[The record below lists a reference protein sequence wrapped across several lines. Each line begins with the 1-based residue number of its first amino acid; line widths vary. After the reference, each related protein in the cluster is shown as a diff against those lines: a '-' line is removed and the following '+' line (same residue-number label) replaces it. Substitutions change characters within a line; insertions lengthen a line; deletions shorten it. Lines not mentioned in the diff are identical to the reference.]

1 MQYLFE
7 DHGERA
13 QALEGARRLVI
24 KVGTRLLMDVPGVHK
39 SERVRQLVREVV
51 HLREQGF
58 EVILVSSGAVG
69 AGLSVLGTAR
79 RPHGVPTL
87 QAHAAV
93 GQCRLMFLYEQ
104 ACAEHGFHCGQLLLS
119 ADDLLRNRERHLN
132 VTNCVNELLRNG
144 VLPVVNENDS
154 VTVDEIRVGDNDTLA
169 ALVATMLRA
178 DMTILLTTVDGM
190 YVPDANGGEQ
200 PRISVVLEVTGD
212 VLALADGT
220 DGNRFSVGGMKTK
233 LAAAQIVTRAGEP
246 LWIADG
252 TDFSI
257 LRRILAAED
266 TGTLFTSRRTDR
278 MRGHKRF
285 LAFFSEPTGAIVVDA
300 GAARAVCEQGR
311 SLLPGGIVRHR
322 GDFQRGDTVQIV
334 DAEDREIARGVTNYS
349 SAEVHLIKG
358 VQTSEISKLL
368 GEDASFDEV
377 IHRDYLVVTQ

>member
-13 QALEGARRLVI
+13 HALDSARRLVI

-39 SERVRQLVREVV
+39 SERVRQLVEQVAQ
-51 HLREQGF
+51 LRDRGF

-69 AGLSVLGTAR
+69 AGLSVLGTGK
-79 RPHGVPTL
+79 RPQGVPAL

-119 ADDLLRNRERHLN
+119 ADDLLRSRERHLN

-190 YVPDANGGEQ
+190 YVPSQDGGEQ
-200 PRISVVLEVTGD
+200 PRISVISEVTED
-212 VLALADGT
+212 TLSLASGT
-220 DGNRFSVGGMKTK
+220 DGNPFSVGGMKTK
-233 LAAAQIVTRAGEP
+233 IAAAEIVTRAGEP

-252 TDFSI
+252 SDFSV
-257 LRRILAAED
+257 LHRILEGQD
-266 TGTLFTSRRTDR
+266 TGTLFTPRRSER

-285 LAFFSEPTGAIVVDA
+285 LAFFSDPSGAIVIDA
-300 GAARAVCEQGR
+300 GAARAVCQQGR
-311 SLLPGGIVRHR
+311 SLLPGGIVDHH
-322 GDFQRGDTVQIV
+322 GDFRRGDTVQIV
-334 DAEDREIARGVTNYS
+334 DTAGTEVARGVTNYS
-349 SAEVHLIKG
+349 CGEVARIKG
-358 VQTSEISKLL
+358 VQTSEISGLL

-377 IHRDYLVVTQ
+377 VHRDYLVVTQ